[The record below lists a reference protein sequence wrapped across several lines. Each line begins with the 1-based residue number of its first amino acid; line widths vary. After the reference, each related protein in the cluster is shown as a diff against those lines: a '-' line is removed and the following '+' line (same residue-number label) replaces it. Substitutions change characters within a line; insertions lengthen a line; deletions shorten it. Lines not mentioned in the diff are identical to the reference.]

1 MLGIGAIMGPVL
13 EGLADLV
20 NGKEAV
26 VRRGRYLTTTFLV
39 ETGDTA
45 WLVTVL
51 EGRIARVE
59 RGPFL
64 MRQWSF
70 AVRAPAEAWRRFW
83 EPAPAPGYHDLF
95 AMAKAGHA
103 RIEGDL
109 QPLMANLRYIKDVL
123 EAPRARVDG

>member
-1 MLGIGAIMGPVL
+1 VVTAIGL
-13 EGLADLV
+13 DGLADLV
-20 NGKEAV
+20 NDDAGL
-26 VRRGRYLTTTFLV
+26 VRRGRYLSTTFLV
-39 ETGDTA
+39 EMGETA
-45 WLVTVL
+45 WLVTVA

-64 MRQWSF
+64 MRRWSF

-83 EPAPAPGYHDLF
+83 ELVPAPGYHDLF

-109 QPLMANLRYIKDVL
+109 QPLMANLRYLKEVL
-123 EAPRARVDG
+123 EAPRGRRRG

>member
-1 MLGIGAIMGPVL
+1 MIGPVL
-13 EGLADLV
+13 EGLAELV
-20 NGKEAV
+20 NAREAV
-26 VRRGRYLTTTFLV
+26 VRRGRYLSTTFLV
-39 ETGDTA
+39 ETGETP
-45 WLVTVL
+45 WLITVV

-70 AVRAPAEAWRRFW
+70 ALRAPMDAWRRFW
-83 EPAPAPGYHDLF
+83 QPTPAPGYHDLF

-109 QPLMANLRYIKDVL
+109 QPLMANLRYVKDVL
-123 EAPRARVDG
+123 EAPRGRRDG